1 MKFGKEFRTHLE
13 ETLPE
18 WRDKFLCYKLLKK
31 LLKGL
36 PATAATIA
44 AVDSLPRHLE
54 FQLAYAYPAAGDGG
68 GGGGFHPLAGLQYW
82 FVAIL
87 NEELYK
93 LNDFYM
99 DKEEDFVI
107 RFQELK
113 GRIEIVRERSSRGG
127 VFTSETEFSKEVMD
141 IRKDF
146 VTIHG
151 EMVLLK
157 SYSSLNFTGTAATF
171 HLPYLTCIVQLLA
184 SVNFFILYLRYLL
197 LKSAVSYVS
206 TGLVKILKKY
216 DKRTGGVLR
225 LCFTQLAHQ
234 PFFTTELL
242 TRLVSECE
250 ANLELLFPLEA
261 EVIEGTPTT
270 QDETTPDRSHSN
282 LQSNHSANIASET
295 PSNMEANMDIYRGTV
310 AAMKA
315 IQGLQKPSS
324 TSGPWSLSNH
334 FRSQDEESTGAVTEN
349 STSNSVASWQ
359 SDEDDQRIHLE
370 ETLPEW
376 RDKFLCYKLLKKLL
390 KRLPATTAAIAAV
403 DSLPRH
409 LEFQPA
415 NAHLAVA
422 DGSGEFH
429 PLGGLFVP
437 ILNEELKKL
446 NDFYVDKEEEF
457 VIRFQELKGRIDRV
471 GERSSSGGVF
481 TSETFRK
488 EVMDIRKDFVTI
500 HGEMVLLKKH
510 GWWNFRGTAAIS
522 FHLPYL
528 TCIVQPLV
536 SVNFFILYLRY
547 LLLKS
552 AVSFGSIALVKI
564 LKKYD
569 KRTGGELRLCFTQL
583 DHQPLFTTETLT
595 RLNDKCKALNVRLRM
610 PCVRILNYKKMNG

>member
-54 FQLAYAYPAAGDGG
+54 FQLAYAYPAAGDGGGG

-157 SYSSLNFTGTAATF
+157 SYSSLNF
-171 HLPYLTCIVQLLA
+171 
-184 SVNFFILYLRYLL
+184 
-197 LKSAVSYVS
+197 

-359 SDEDDQRIHLE
+359 SEDEDDQL
-370 ETLPEW
+370 
-376 RDKFLCYKLLKKLL
+376 
-390 KRLPATTAAIAAV
+390 
-403 DSLPRH
+403 
-409 LEFQPA
+409 
-415 NAHLAVA
+415 
-422 DGSGEFH
+422 
-429 PLGGLFVP
+429 
-437 ILNEELKKL
+437 
-446 NDFYVDKEEEF
+446 
-457 VIRFQELKGRIDRV
+457 
-471 GERSSSGGVF
+471 
-481 TSETFRK
+481 
-488 EVMDIRKDFVTI
+488 
-500 HGEMVLLKKH
+500 
-510 GWWNFRGTAAIS
+510 
-522 FHLPYL
+522 
-528 TCIVQPLV
+528 
-536 SVNFFILYLRY
+536 
-547 LLLKS
+547 
-552 AVSFGSIALVKI
+552 
-564 LKKYD
+564 
-569 KRTGGELRLCFTQL
+569 
-583 DHQPLFTTETLT
+583 
-595 RLNDKCKALNVRLRM
+595 
-610 PCVRILNYKKMNG
+610 